1 MSKPTPPALSVPE
14 ALAYLERI
22 CNGSGAP
29 GGRRRPHVLHYTP
42 IQVTATAPAE
52 ADPVTAVVAGDDRR
66 YEEKI

>member
-29 GGRRRPHVLHYTP
+29 GGRQAQEALQYAP
-42 IQVTATAPAE
+42 IQVTATAQAG
-52 ADPVTAVVAGDDRR
+52 ADPVTAVAAAADRR
-66 YEEKI
+66 YEE